1 MSLFEKA
8 WEIAKL
14 DPYEMAVAEKFSDPR
29 DFMTPSRMREA
40 LAAMDPLELH
50 EALTHPMG
58 DLDFR
63 FLDIPG
69 MIASGD
75 SVPDR
80 IATFNDDDV
89 RDAYKQVMQLKG
101 KGVKKADG
109 TVSSGTPGTNN
120 PMHSR
125 PSGYESG
132 GIFDPTKKKRK
143 PGKKRPIG
151 DKRRQQEGI
160 KPDAPRLLAE
170 NKRKLGD
177 VIQNST
183 TNLLYALG
191 LFTK

>member
-1 MSLFEKA
+1 MTAFDLA
-8 WEIAKL
+8 WAI
-14 DPYEMAVAEKFSDPR
+14 V
-29 DFMTPSRMREA
+29 
-40 LAAMDPLELH
+40 
-50 EALTHPMG
+50 
-58 DLDFR
+58 
-63 FLDIPG
+63 
-69 MIASGD
+69 
-75 SVPDR
+75 
-80 IATFNDDDV
+80 
-89 RDAYKQVMQLKG
+89 
-101 KGVKKADG
+101 KADG
-109 TVSSGTPGTNN
+109 TVTSGTPGTNN

-132 GIFDPTKKKRK
+132 GILDPMALPKKKRK

-191 LFTK
+191 LFAKSNTGSRLPPLEEIMGKLKENEEKAKKTASPYAEYYGAKQ